1 MDCKGTIFFL
11 FVQII
16 FLSMIFFL
24 LIFLSFVFSLL
35 NFLYFS
41 LLCFSAV
48 SIITTSLPFRYHSVT
63 TSLPSATFSIVIAS
77 VLHLFLCYI
86 CIFDKKVVPL
96 QIEIV
101 CIYINELEYE

>member
-1 MDCKGTIFFL
+1 MECKGTIFFL

-16 FLSMIFFL
+16 FLSL
-24 LIFLSFVFSLL
+24 FSI
-35 NFLYFS
+35 LYFS
-41 LLCFSAV
+41 LFCFSAV
-48 SIITTSLPFRYHSVT
+48 SIIT

>member
-1 MDCKGTIFFL
+1 MECKGTIFFL

-16 FLSMIFFL
+16 FLSSIFF
-24 LIFLSFVFSLL
+24 I
-35 NFLYFS
+35 FS

-63 TSLPSATFSIVIAS
+63 TSSPSATFSIVIAS
-77 VLHLFLCYI
+77 VLHLFLYYI

-101 CIYINELEYE
+101 CICTNELEYE

>member
-1 MDCKGTIFFL
+1 MQRYNIFF
-11 FVQII
+11 IRANY
-16 FLSMIFFL
+16 
-24 LIFLSFVFSLL
+24 FSLL
-35 NFLYFS
+35 YFYPLFS

-63 TSLPSATFSIVIAS
+63 TSSPSATFSIVIAS
-77 VLHLFLCYI
+77 VLHLFLYYI

-101 CIYINELEYE
+101 CIYTNELEYE